1 MILVLIWRHH
11 NTVFC
16 FVRNISAGSV
26 GGLLVFGKHMQGQW
40 FQKDLPN
47 CLCFNSSSL
56 TTPSKRKRRKK
67 EKKKRKCYLENRTTW
82 KDLAWLLPLIN
93 FKHNLT
99 YSTDSQYAT
108 FFQCVP
114 FIVSLM
120 SWVIFMSSTDQK
132 NVYWSG
138 LLAKFKEVAKYLL
151 FNVQPTFRNSLF
163 P

>member
-1 MILVLIWRHH
+1 MFCEKHLSRKCRGAFGIWKTYARTMISKR
-11 NTVFC
+11 
-16 FVRNISAGSV
+16 
-26 GGLLVFGKHMQGQW
+26 
-40 FQKDLPN
+40 
-47 CLCFNSSSL
+47 
-56 TTPSKRKRRKK
+56 PSKLSLFQFLLPYNPLKK
-67 EKKKRKCYLENRTTW
+67 KKKKKKKRKCYLENCTTW